1 MKRAHLT
8 TAAAL
13 AFALLMPA
21 QVLAIELDSFVGEI
35 NLTAHAD
42 LGRFRADLSASF
54 GVSSGEVD
62 ELFDICDSPADVYMT
77 LRIGQIAELPIDRVV
92 TEYRANR
99 GRGWG
104 AIAKRLGIKPGSA
117 EFHALKD
124 GRLTAQSHG
133 NSSGKGS
140 KDSAKNKSKS
150 QH

>member
-1 MKRAHLT
+1 MNRAHLT

-13 AFALLMPA
+13 AFVLLMPA
-21 QVLAIELDSFVGEI
+21 HSSAMELDSFVGEI
-35 NLTAHAD
+35 NVTAHTD

-77 LRIGQIAELPIDRVV
+77 LRIGQIAEVSINRVV

-104 AIAKRLGIKPGSA
+104 AIAKSLGIKPGSP

-124 GRLTAQSHG
+124 GRLIAQSQSG
-133 NSSGKGS
+133 ASGKAAKGSGS
-140 KDSAKNKSKS
+140 KKAKSPK
-150 QH
+150 

>member
-13 AFALLMPA
+13 AFALLIPA
-21 QVLAIELDSFVGEI
+21 QASAMELDSFVGEI

-77 LRIGQIAELPIDRVV
+77 LRIGQIAEVSISRVV

-104 AIAKRLGIKPGSA
+104 AIAKQLGIKPGSA

-124 GRLTAQSHG
+124 GRLTAQTHG
-133 NSSGKGS
+133 SSSSKGTKGS
-140 KDSAKNKSKS
+140 SSSKAKSHK
-150 QH
+150 

>member
-104 AIAKRLGIKPGSA
+104 AIAKQLGIKPGSA

>member
-104 AIAKRLGIKPGSA
+104 AIAKQLGIKPGSA

-150 QH
+150 HH

>member
-1 MKRAHLT
+1 MKRTYLAIAT
-8 TAAAL
+8 AL

-21 QVLAIELDSFVGEI
+21 HSSAMDLDSFAGEI

-54 GVSSGEVD
+54 GVSSREVD
-62 ELFDICDSPADVYMT
+62 ELFDICDSPADVYLT
-77 LRIGQIAELPIDRVV
+77 LRIGQIAEVSIGRVV

-99 GRGWG
+99 ARGWG
-104 AIAKRLGIKPGSA
+104 AIAKSLGIKPGSP

-133 NSSGKGS
+133 NSSGKAA
-140 KDSAKNKSKS
+140 KDNGKSKTKS
-150 QH
+150 RN